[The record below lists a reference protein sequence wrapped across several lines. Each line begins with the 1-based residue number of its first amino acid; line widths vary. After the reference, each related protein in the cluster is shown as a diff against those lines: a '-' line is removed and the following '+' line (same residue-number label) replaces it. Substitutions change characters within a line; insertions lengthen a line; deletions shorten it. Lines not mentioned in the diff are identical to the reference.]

1 MRVRLGIL
9 LVLLAAACGGLA
21 WTHALVNEQRD
32 QVDVQATTVTGDVS
46 AVEGT
51 EVTLKASLVDRLF
64 WTIRCAPG
72 ETPAVQTDFTRYWNE
87 HPLYS
92 EWDGGGMYVSLFND
106 NWYSD
111 EGEEPDR
118 HGLTTL
124 LDAVAEH
131 CPAGTDEYTETV
143 RLRDYYEEFPIFVG
157 SISFLP
163 DGGAYTLLD
172 GNDSPEMM
180 AQDALRQVFRIP
192 VPEDLM
198 VDVQL
203 GKNIDGSI
211 YMANVSADWDLDAA
225 SVTTEQGIYFTL
237 APSDPAVT
245 LDFSRCAVEQG
256 LYFLP
261 IHQEPYTGESDGL
274 SVHQPYTG
282 NDYEGVEGLTVVS
295 MDGAQIRTVC
305 PSPGV
310 ESSWLGTSEDGTW
323 IYYVARTTEET
334 TLWVLSAQT
343 GAVVSQTALPFG
355 PTDFPEGTYISGAFV
370 DEGLVM
376 PYRQDDQ
383 FVLVAVSEDG
393 KASVAFSGDLRP
405 MWEKANLE
413 QTDLIY
419 DGNRLVMTAYEGYDY
434 SFCVAAY
441 TPEGLAYLGRY
452 DVGLDLISRGAWR
465 LWQAEG
471 EGNFLDVRFLT

>member
-21 WTHALVNEQRD
+21 WAHASVNAQKD
-32 QVDVQATTVTGDVS
+32 QVDIQVTTVAGDVS

-51 EVTLKASLVDRLF
+51 EVTLEASLLERLF
-64 WTIRCAPG
+64 WTVRCVPG
-72 ETPAVQTDFTRYWNE
+72 DTPAVQTEFTRYWNE
-87 HPLYS
+87 HPLSS
-92 EWDGGGMYVSLFND
+92 EWYDGGMYVSLFNS
-106 NWYSD
+106 NWYGEDS
-111 EGEEPDR
+111 EEEPDR

-124 LDAVAEH
+124 LEAVAAN
-131 CPAGTDEYTETV
+131 CPAGTEDYWETV
-143 RLRDYYEEFPIFVG
+143 RMRDYYEEFPLFVG
-157 SISFLP
+157 NINFILQ
-163 DGGAYTLLD
+163 GNYVYLD
-172 GNDSPEMM
+172 GNESLEMM
-180 AQDALRQVFRIP
+180 AQDALRQVFHIP

-203 GKNIDGSI
+203 GKNTDGSI
-211 YMANVSADWDLDAA
+211 YMANVSAEWDLDAA
-225 SVTTEQGIYFTL
+225 SVATEQGIYFTL

-245 LDFSRCAVEQG
+245 LDFSQSAVEQG

-261 IHQEPYTGESDGL
+261 IHQTPYTGDDFED
-274 SVHQPYTG
+274 V
-282 NDYEGVEGLTVVS
+282 DGLTVVS

-323 IYYVARTTEET
+323 IYYVAQTGEET
-334 TLWVLSAQT
+334 TLWVLDAQS
-343 GAVVSQTALPFG
+343 GDIVSQAALPFG
-355 PTDFPEGTYISGAFV
+355 PADFPEGAYLAGARV

-383 FVLVAVSEDG
+383 FVLVTVSEEG
-393 KASVAFSGDLRP
+393 EAAVAFSGDLQP
-405 MWEKANLE
+405 LFQEADLE

-419 DGNRLVMTAYEGYDY
+419 DGNRLVLTAYQSRNY
-434 SFCVAAY
+434 SFCLAAY

-452 DVGLDLISRGAWR
+452 DVSLDLISSGAWR
-465 LWQAEG
+465 LWRAEG
-471 EGNFLDVRFLT
+471 EGNSLDVRFVT

>member
-21 WTHALVNEQRD
+21 WAHASVNDQKD
-32 QVDVQATTVTGDVS
+32 QVDIQVTTVAGNVS

-51 EVTLKASLVDRLF
+51 EVTLEASLLERLF
-64 WTIRCAPG
+64 WTVRCVPG
-72 ETPAVQTDFTRYWNE
+72 DTPAVQTEFTRYWNE
-87 HPLYS
+87 HPLSS
-92 EWDGGGMYVSLFND
+92 EWYDGGMYVSLFNS
-106 NWYSD
+106 NWYGEDS
-111 EGEEPDR
+111 EEEPDR

-124 LDAVAEH
+124 LEAVAAN
-131 CPAGTDEYTETV
+131 CPAGTEDYWETV
-143 RLRDYYEEFPIFVG
+143 RMRDYYEEFPLFVG
-157 SISFLP
+157 NINFILQ
-163 DGGAYTLLD
+163 GNYVYLD
-172 GNDSPEMM
+172 GNESLEMM
-180 AQDALRQVFRIP
+180 AQDALRQVFHIP

-203 GKNIDGSI
+203 GKNTDGSI
-211 YMANVSADWDLDAA
+211 YMANVSAEWDLDAA
-225 SVTTEQGIYFTL
+225 SVATEQGIYFTL

-245 LDFSRCAVEQG
+245 LDFSQSTVEQG

-261 IHQEPYTGESDGL
+261 IHQEPYTGESYG
-274 SVHQPYTG
+274 
-282 NDYEGVEGLTVVS
+282 GVEEAVVVS

-323 IYYVARTTEET
+323 IYYVAQTGEET
-334 TLWVLSAQT
+334 TLWVLDAQS
-343 GAVVSQTALPFG
+343 GDIVSQAALPFG
-355 PTDFPEGTYISGAFV
+355 PADFPEGAYLAGARV

-383 FVLVAVSEDG
+383 FVLVTVSEVG
-393 KASVAFSGDLRP
+393 EAAVAFSGDLQP
-405 MWEKANLE
+405 LFQEADLE

-419 DGNRLVMTAYEGYDY
+419 DGNRLVLTAYQSRNY
-434 SFCVAAY
+434 SFCLAAY

-452 DVGLDLISRGAWR
+452 DVGLDLISSGAWR
-465 LWQAEG
+465 LWRAEG
-471 EGNFLDVRFLT
+471 EGNSLDVRFVT

>member
-21 WTHALVNEQRD
+21 WAHASVNDQKD
-32 QVDVQATTVTGDVS
+32 QVDIQVTTVAGNVS

-51 EVTLKASLVDRLF
+51 EVTLEASLLERLF
-64 WTIRCAPG
+64 WSIRCVPG
-72 ETPAVQTDFTRYWNE
+72 DTPAVQTEFTRYWNE
-87 HPLYS
+87 HPLSS
-92 EWDGGGMYVSLFND
+92 EWYDGGMYVSLFNS
-106 NWYSD
+106 NWYGEDS
-111 EGEEPDR
+111 EEEPDR

-124 LDAVAEH
+124 LEAVAAN
-131 CPAGTDEYTETV
+131 CPAGTEDYWETV
-143 RLRDYYEEFPIFVG
+143 RMRDYYEEFPLFVG
-157 SISFLP
+157 NINFILQ
-163 DGGAYTLLD
+163 GNYVYLD
-172 GNDSPEMM
+172 GNESLEMM
-180 AQDALRQVFRIP
+180 AQDALRQVFHIP

-203 GKNIDGSI
+203 GKNTDGSI
-211 YMANVSADWDLDAA
+211 YMANVSAEWDLDAA
-225 SVTTEQGIYFTL
+225 SVATEQGIYFTL

-245 LDFSRCAVEQG
+245 LDFSQSTVEQG

-261 IHQEPYTGESDGL
+261 IHQEPYTGESYG
-274 SVHQPYTG
+274 
-282 NDYEGVEGLTVVS
+282 GVEEAVVVS

-323 IYYVARTTEET
+323 IYYVAQTGEET
-334 TLWVLSAQT
+334 TLWVLDAQS
-343 GAVVSQTALPFG
+343 GDIVSQAALPFG
-355 PTDFPEGTYISGAFV
+355 PADFPEGAYLAGARV

-383 FVLVAVSEDG
+383 FVLVTVSEEG
-393 KASVAFSGDLRP
+393 EAAVAFSGDLQP
-405 MWEKANLE
+405 LFQEADLE

-419 DGNRLVMTAYEGYDY
+419 DGNRLVLTAYQSRNY
-434 SFCVAAY
+434 SFCLAAY

-452 DVGLDLISRGAWR
+452 DVGLDLISSGAWR
-465 LWQAEG
+465 LWRAEG
-471 EGNFLDVRFLT
+471 EGNSLDVRFVT

>member
-21 WTHALVNEQRD
+21 WAHASVNDQKD
-32 QVDVQATTVTGDVS
+32 QVDIQVTTVAGNVS

-51 EVTLKASLVDRLF
+51 EVTLEASLLERLF
-64 WTIRCAPG
+64 WSIRCVPG
-72 ETPAVQTDFTRYWNE
+72 KEPAVQTEFTRYWNE
-87 HPLYS
+87 HPLSS
-92 EWDGGGMYVSLFND
+92 EWYDGGMYVSLFNS
-106 NWYSD
+106 NWYGD
-111 EGEEPDR
+111 ESEEEPDR

-124 LDAVAEH
+124 LEAVAAN
-131 CPAGTDEYTETV
+131 CPAGTEDYWETV
-143 RLRDYYEEFPIFVG
+143 RMRDYYEEFPLFVG
-157 SISFLP
+157 NINFILQ
-163 DGGAYTLLD
+163 GNYVYLD
-172 GNDSPEMM
+172 GNDSLEMM
-180 AQDALRQVFRIP
+180 AQDALRQVFHIP

-203 GKNIDGSI
+203 GKNTDGSI
-211 YMANVSADWDLDAA
+211 YMANVSAEWDLDAA
-225 SVTTEQGIYFTL
+225 SVATEQGIYFTL

-245 LDFSRCAVEQG
+245 LDFSQSTVEQG

-261 IHQEPYTGESDGL
+261 IHQTPYTGDDFED
-274 SVHQPYTG
+274 V
-282 NDYEGVEGLTVVS
+282 DGLTVVS

-323 IYYVARTTEET
+323 IYYVAQTGEET
-334 TLWVLSAQT
+334 TLWVLDAQS
-343 GAVVSQTALPFG
+343 GDIVSQAALPFG
-355 PTDFPEGTYISGAFV
+355 PADFPEGAYLAGARV

-383 FVLVAVSEDG
+383 FVLVTVSEEG
-393 KASVAFSGDLRP
+393 EAAVAFSGDLQP
-405 MWEKANLE
+405 LFQEADLE

-419 DGNRLVMTAYEGYDY
+419 DGNRLVLTAYQSRNY
-434 SFCVAAY
+434 SFCLAAY

-452 DVGLDLISRGAWR
+452 DVGLDLISSGAWR
-465 LWQAEG
+465 LWRAEG
-471 EGNFLDVRFLT
+471 EGNSLDVRFVT

>member
-21 WTHALVNEQRD
+21 WAHASVNDQKD
-32 QVDVQATTVTGDVS
+32 QVDIQVTTVAGNVS

-51 EVTLKASLVDRLF
+51 EVTLEASLLERLF
-64 WTIRCAPG
+64 WSIRCVPG
-72 ETPAVQTDFTRYWNE
+72 KEPAVQTEFTRYWNE
-87 HPLYS
+87 HPLSS
-92 EWDGGGMYVSLFND
+92 EWYDGGMYVSLFNS
-106 NWYSD
+106 NWYGEDS
-111 EGEEPDR
+111 EEEPDR

-124 LDAVAEH
+124 LEAVAAN
-131 CPAGTDEYTETV
+131 CPAGTEDYWETV
-143 RLRDYYEEFPIFVG
+143 RMRDYYEEFPIFVG
-157 SISFLP
+157 SIDFLS
-163 DGGAYTLLD
+163 GGTYTLLD
-172 GNDSPEMM
+172 GNESLEMM
-180 AQDALRQVFRIP
+180 AQDALRQVFHIP

-203 GKNIDGSI
+203 GKNTDGSI
-211 YMANVSADWDLDAA
+211 YMANVSAEWDLDAA
-225 SVTTEQGIYFTL
+225 SVATEQGIYFTL

-245 LDFSRCAVEQG
+245 LDFSQSAVEQG

-261 IHQEPYTGESDGL
+261 IHQTPYTGDDFED
-274 SVHQPYTG
+274 V
-282 NDYEGVEGLTVVS
+282 DGLTVVS

-323 IYYVARTTEET
+323 IYYVAQTGEET
-334 TLWVLSAQT
+334 TLWVLDAQS
-343 GAVVSQTALPFG
+343 GDIVSQAALPFG
-355 PTDFPEGTYISGAFV
+355 PADFPEGAYLAGARV

-383 FVLVAVSEDG
+383 FVLVTVSEEG
-393 KASVAFSGDLRP
+393 EAAVAFSGDLQP
-405 MWEKANLE
+405 LFQEADLE

-419 DGNRLVMTAYEGYDY
+419 DGNRLVLTAYQSRNY
-434 SFCVAAY
+434 SFCLAAY

-452 DVGLDLISRGAWR
+452 DVGLDLISSGAWR
-465 LWQAEG
+465 LWRAEG
-471 EGNFLDVRFLT
+471 EGNSLDVRFVT

>member
-21 WTHALVNEQRD
+21 WAHASVNDQKD
-32 QVDVQATTVTGDVS
+32 QVDIQVTTVAGNVS

-51 EVTLKASLVDRLF
+51 EVTLEASLLERLF
-64 WTIRCAPG
+64 WTVRCVPG
-72 ETPAVQTDFTRYWNE
+72 DTPAVQTEFTRYWNE
-87 HPLYS
+87 HPLSS
-92 EWDGGGMYVSLFND
+92 EWYDGGMYVSLFNS
-106 NWYSD
+106 NWYGD
-111 EGEEPDR
+111 ESEEEPDR

-124 LDAVAEH
+124 LEAVAAN
-131 CPAGTDEYTETV
+131 CPAGTEDYWETV
-143 RLRDYYEEFPIFVG
+143 RMRDYYEEFPLFVG
-157 SISFLP
+157 NINFILQ
-163 DGGAYTLLD
+163 GNYVYLD
-172 GNDSPEMM
+172 GNDSLEMM
-180 AQDALRQVFRIP
+180 AQDALRQVFHIP

-203 GKNIDGSI
+203 GKNTDGSI
-211 YMANVSADWDLDAA
+211 YMANVSAEWDLDAA
-225 SVTTEQGIYFTL
+225 SVATEQGIYFTL

-245 LDFSRCAVEQG
+245 LDFSQSAVEQG

-261 IHQEPYTGESDGL
+261 IHQTPYTGDDFED
-274 SVHQPYTG
+274 V
-282 NDYEGVEGLTVVS
+282 DGLTVVS

-323 IYYVARTTEET
+323 IYYVAQTGEET
-334 TLWVLSAQT
+334 TLWVLDAKS
-343 GAVVSQTALPFG
+343 GDIVSQAALPFG
-355 PTDFPEGTYISGAFV
+355 PADFPEGAYLAGARV

-383 FVLVAVSEDG
+383 FVLVTVSEEG
-393 KASVAFSGDLRP
+393 EAAVAFSGDLQP
-405 MWEKANLE
+405 LFQEADLE

-419 DGNRLVMTAYEGYDY
+419 DGNRLVLTAYQSRNY
-434 SFCVAAY
+434 SFCLAAY

-452 DVGLDLISRGAWR
+452 DVSLDLISSGAWR
-465 LWQAEG
+465 LWRTEG
-471 EGNFLDVRFLT
+471 EGNSLDVRFVT